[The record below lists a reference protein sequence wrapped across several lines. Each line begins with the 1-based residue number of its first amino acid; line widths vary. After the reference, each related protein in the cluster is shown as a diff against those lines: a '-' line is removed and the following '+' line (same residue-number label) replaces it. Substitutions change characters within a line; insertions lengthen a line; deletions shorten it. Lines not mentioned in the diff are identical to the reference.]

1 MFMSDPHSFFRR
13 RKIEVGRAPRE
24 VLAKARRVI
33 EKLEQGQP
41 YWKLRGKRLQYD
53 RQRISIP
60 LGPRWRLLADDL
72 DGKLVVREIL
82 SHQSYNIRHP

>member
-1 MFMSDPHSFFRR
+1 MNDVNAFFRR
-13 RKIEVGRAPRE
+13 RQIEVGRAPRE
-24 VLAKARRVI
+24 VLTKARRVI
-33 EKLEQGQP
+33 EKLEQGLP

-72 DGKLVVREIL
+72 NGQLVVREVL
-82 SHQSYNIRHP
+82 SHQNYNIRHP